1 MSRMIVLATNDVT
14 KMAQPINGCKLADMD
29 AGGLRMGG
37 VSNPEL
43 EAGLVDEFRTDGV
56 PDTPTTG
63 DVVAGFADEVVGT
76 GNDGVPDEDDDVG

>member
-1 MSRMIVLATNDVT
+1 
-14 KMAQPINGCKLADMD
+14 MAQPINGCKLADMD

-37 VSNPEL
+37 VSNPKL

-56 PDTPTTG
+56 LRKSEY
-63 DVVAGFADEVVGT
+63 EVVGT